1 MAALTAIT
9 RFPGK
14 LCFPQCASSAR
25 RVPPNGHRIST
36 CRAAPTSADG
46 SRAARTLARRDLLL
60 LGSLATGVAL
70 SSPDKAMAFT
80 SDGVSFTNPKAGA
93 TVSSPFTV
101 QMQVSG
107 LELRPASEG
116 LQPGSGHHHLIVD
129 GPPPAEGVA
138 VPFDTTHFH
147 YGKAQ
152 TEASLVLPPGKHTLT
167 LQFADATHVSY
178 GPKFSK
184 TITVTVAP

>member
-14 LCFPQCASSAR
+14 LCFQTQCASSAR

-46 SRAARTLARRDLLL
+46 SRAPRQVPRACPQLLSSCHLFYITHYEAAYCQNNCQCRCCALPTSPVVGIPLSCANSSVYFHTHSFHRTLARRDLLL

-80 SDGVSFTNPKAGA
+80 SDGV
-93 TVSSPFTV
+93 
-101 QMQVSG
+101 
-107 LELRPASEG
+107 
-116 LQPGSGHHHLIVD
+116 
-129 GPPPAEGVA
+129 
-138 VPFDTTHFH
+138 
-147 YGKAQ
+147 
-152 TEASLVLPPGKHTLT
+152 
-167 LQFADATHVSY
+167 
-178 GPKFSK
+178 
-184 TITVTVAP
+184 